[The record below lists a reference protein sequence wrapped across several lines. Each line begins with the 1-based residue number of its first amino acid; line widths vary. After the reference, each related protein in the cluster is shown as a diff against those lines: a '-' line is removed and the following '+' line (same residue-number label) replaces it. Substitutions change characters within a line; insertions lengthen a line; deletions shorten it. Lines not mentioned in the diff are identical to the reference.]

1 MAIPTRKRGSSMQEP
16 AADTEELEQVHELN
30 RLFLVFLRDQA
41 RHARSC
47 LGLPRACLPR
57 MAAATAADID
67 AVAELPRAL
76 FLLEL
81 GDAATA
87 EALTPGHTAETRAL
101 QSLQLTILLTLWH
114 ISRRSAFR
122 ARSFFGL
129 SSDTIR
135 RLRSFALSEL
145 PAIAAGSRLVA
156 CGFSD
161 SAWFWSELLAA
172 RDVTQ
177 RERLRLIALQPT
189 LDATTARNPERSHYV

>member
-1 MAIPTRKRGSSMQEP
+1 MQEP
-16 AADTEELEQVHELN
+16 ASDSEDLEQVYELN
-30 RLFLVFLRDQA
+30 RLFLCFLRDQA

-57 MAAATAADID
+57 IAAAADTDID

-76 FLLEL
+76 FVLEL
-81 GDAATA
+81 SDAATA
-87 EALTPGHTAETRAL
+87 EAWAPGHTAEARAM

-114 ISRRSAFR
+114 TSRRSAFR

-135 RLRSFALSEL
+135 RLRGFTLSEL
-145 PAIAAGSRLVA
+145 PAFAAGSRLVA
-156 CGFSD
+156 CSFPD

-172 RDVTQ
+172 GDMTQ

-189 LDATTARNPERSHYV
+189 LEGGAGRARESLHYA

>member
-1 MAIPTRKRGSSMQEP
+1 MVIPTEKRGSSMQEP
-16 AADTEELEQVHELN
+16 ASDSEDLEQVYELN
-30 RLFLVFLRDQA
+30 RLFLFFLRDQA

-57 MAAATAADID
+57 IAAATSADID

-81 GDAATA
+81 RDAATA
-87 EALTPGHTAETRAL
+87 EAWAPGHTAEARAI

-129 SSDTIR
+129 SSETIR
-135 RLRSFALSEL
+135 RLRGLALSEL

-172 RDVTQ
+172 ADMTQ

-189 LDATTARNPERSHYV
+189 LEGSLVRTRETPQYA